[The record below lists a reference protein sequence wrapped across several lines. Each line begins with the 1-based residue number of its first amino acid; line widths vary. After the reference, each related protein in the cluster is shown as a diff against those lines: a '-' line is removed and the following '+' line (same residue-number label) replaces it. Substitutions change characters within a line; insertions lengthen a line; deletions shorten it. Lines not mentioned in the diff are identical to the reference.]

1 MPENYPDPTKGPY
14 VIPIN
19 EEQADAPKAFKE
31 FADSIP
37 YGGLLLIEDAPNT
50 PFTITSNM
58 TGRLIVAKVP
68 DMIIEFSPTL
78 PDGFNCAIVS
88 TFGTINI
95 SPTANYSGKSE
106 IQQYVMGSVVKVN
119 SEVIVSAANIEGAGS
134 GRLEV
139 KQITSDN
146 YQTSPSEDANGT
158 MLLVQQ
164 PEASIIVEGTF
175 QIGDILNITNA
186 TTGFVN
192 LLPSESDSV
201 VFHWKDYV
209 VSNLQEVDT
218 PYSMFKIP
226 ANSTVSLVRTPR
238 SGSLLADWLI
248 SALDNAL
255 VGG

>member
-14 VIPIN
+14 VIPID

-68 DMIIEFSPTL
+68 DMIIEFSDTL

-119 SEVIVSAANIEGAGS
+119 GEVIVSAANIEGAGS

-139 KQITSDN
+139 KQITTNEYIASSM
-146 YQTSPSEDANGT
+146 TDANGV
-158 MLLVQQ
+158 MLLAQQ
-164 PEASIIVEGTF
+164 PDTNIIVSGIW

-192 LLPSESDSV
+192 VIPSTDDSV

-209 VSNLQEVDT
+209 VTSILEVDT
-218 PYSMFKIP
+218 EYSIFKIP

-238 SGSLLADWLI
+238 SGSTYADFLI

-255 VGG
+255 VGA